1 MNDERF
7 CVRWSIENLRVST
20 LIQNQEKTKN
30 SKVDKNLKLKQAPHH
45 HPKKNHLLIDLTLP
59 TYEEPP
65 SYEEAVEIVGRNI
78 DAKR

>member
-20 LIQNQEKTKN
+20 LTQNQEKTKN
-30 SKVDKNLKLKQAPHH
+30 SKVDNLKLKH
-45 HPKKNHLLIDLTLP
+45 HPKKNHHLIDSTLP

-65 SYEEAVEIVGRNI
+65 SYEEAVEIVERNI
-78 DAKR
+78 DATR

>member
-7 CVRWSIENLRVST
+7 CARWSIENLRVST
-20 LIQNQEKTKN
+20 LAQNQEKTKN
-30 SKVDKNLKLKQAPHH
+30 SKVDKNLKLKH
-45 HPKKNHLLIDLTLP
+45 HPKKNHHLIDSTLP

-78 DAKR
+78 DATR